1 MKTLTI
7 KSAQNVPIH
16 SSYIVEVD
24 GEKIGL
30 MKAGETKY
38 FDIAENTATL
48 MVRMQGAKS
57 NSVDISENTHHS
69 LIINS
74 KKQILNSL
82 LFTLSFFAISF
93 AINYYVRLQLEY
105 LVMIQI
111 VLAFLIYTVYKKTKF
126 NNLQLSLLKN
136 I

>member
-7 KSAQNVPIH
+7 KSAQNVPIYY
-16 SSYIVEVD
+16 SYIVEVD
-24 GEKIGL
+24 GEKIGS

-38 FDIAENTATL
+38 FDIEENAATL

-69 LIINS
+69 IIINS
-74 KKQILNSL
+74 KKQFLNSL

>member
-38 FDIAENTATL
+38 FDIEENAATL
-48 MVRMQGAKS
+48 KVRMQGAKS

-69 LIINS
+69 VIINS
-74 KKQILNSL
+74 KKQILNNL
-82 LFTLSFFAISF
+82 LFTLIFFAISF

-111 VLAFLIYTVYKKTKF
+111 VLAFLIAFPLK
-126 NNLQLSLLKN
+126 LS
-136 I
+136 

>member
-7 KSAQNVPIH
+7 KSAQNIPIH
-16 SSYIVEVD
+16 SSYIVELD

-30 MKAGETKY
+30 TKAGETKY
-38 FDIAENTATL
+38 FDIEENAATL

-69 LIINS
+69 VIINS
-74 KKQILNSL
+74 KKQILNNL

-93 AINYYVRLQLEY
+93 GVNYYVKLQLEY

-111 VLAFLIYTVYKKTKF
+111 VLAFLIYTMYKKTKF
-126 NNLQLSLLKN
+126 NNLQLTLLKN

>member
-24 GEKIGL
+24 EEKIGL

-38 FDIAENTATL
+38 FDIAENAATL

>member
-24 GEKIGL
+24 GAKIGL
-30 MKAGETKY
+30 MKGGETKY
-38 FDIAENTATL
+38 FDIAENAATL

-82 LFTLSFFAISF
+82 LFTISFIAISF

>member
-7 KSAQNVPIH
+7 KSAQNIPIH

-30 MKAGETKY
+30 MKAGATEY
-38 FDIAENTATL
+38 FDVDENAKTIS
-48 MVRMQGAKS
+48 VKMQGAKS
-57 NSVDISENTHHS
+57 NSVDISENAHHS
-69 LIINS
+69 LVINS
-74 KKQILNSL
+74 KKQILNNL

-93 AINYYVRLQLEY
+93 GINYYVRLQLEY